1 MEDIKNIIQKGLFN
15 AIKDKINEREK
26 LITEMWSYSDQM
38 DNTMDY
44 VYDILSKNIHNGEMY
59 KLDYGIGLRR
69 GIIKNLTLFGID
81 DITFEY
87 YIYEC
92 RDNETCRYII
102 NNAFS
107 ENDYSENEKH
117 LVVTFY
123 TVMGQLIEE
132 PSNKNLS
139 HELEHILQISQGI
152 KNNPRYN
159 QLVNSAYNMA
169 SSVIADSDNK
179 NKFDV
184 IIAWLIY
191 YSNKHE
197 QDAFMNEYYQDLRNM
212 KSLINDKNS
221 ETHLRYN
228 DYLKK
233 VAIFK
238 NNINNQT
245 LLQALSQYKIYGY
258 NIKNFQ
264 IMIDKGLHRFQKK
277 MNNIEKHFK
286 NIVKKANEDKIRLG
300 KINNGSLIKLW

>member
-1 MEDIKNIIQKGLFN
+1 
-15 AIKDKINEREK
+15 
-26 LITEMWSYSDQM
+26 
-38 DNTMDY
+38 
-44 VYDILSKNIHNGEMY
+44 
-59 KLDYGIGLRR
+59 
-69 GIIKNLTLFGID
+69 
-81 DITFEY
+81 
-87 YIYEC
+87 
-92 RDNETCRYII
+92 
-102 NNAFS
+102 
-107 ENDYSENEKH
+107 
-117 LVVTFY
+117 
-123 TVMGQLIEE
+123 MGQLIEE

-139 HELEHILQISQGI
+139 YELEHILQISQGI
-152 KNNPRYN
+152 KNNPRYD

-169 SSVIADSDNK
+169 SSVIADSENK

-212 KSLINDKNS
+212 KSLMNDKNS

-258 NIKNFQ
+258 NVKNFQ

-300 KINNGSLIKLW
+300 KINNGSLIRLW